1 MAEIVYALC
10 GVTSALCFVLLV
22 RAFRRS
28 RSPLLLWS
36 AVAFFCFTL
45 SNILLFFDMTVFRHQ
60 DLTVVRTIIN
70 FIGVSAL
77 LARLIRDCVNQRA

>member
-10 GVTSALCFVLLV
+10 GVTSALCFLLLV

-28 RSPLLLWS
+28 RSRLLLWS

-45 SNILLFFDMTVFRHQ
+45 SNILLFLDKIVFPQ
-60 DLTVVRTIIN
+60 VDLMLLRTIIN
-70 FIGVSAL
+70 FIGVTVL
-77 LARLIRDCVNQRA
+77 LARLIRDSVTQKA